1 MDENSNTVQDGE
13 QSSKAR
19 QVDPLPLK
27 STPPKPSAGLNK
39 RTIIVAVSLGAF
51 LLFVALIDGLSSSDR
66 SGQQA
71 YKDERR
77 ASLGESVRNLPNTYA
92 DIVRKPEIKT
102 PQEQAQEAKRP
113 NKSSLE
119 QYLEELRIAR
129 LKEASLAHKADVTF
143 SGLTIP
149 KKSKNHAKNVTTL
162 NLPQL
167 NNQFNGKSTSA
178 SNPRDDFNRQD
189 DKYSFLNDPN
199 IEESILNQPLLPPL
213 SPYEVKA
220 GSVIPGMLLTGI
232 NSDLPGK
239 LLAHVSQNVF
249 DSVSGNNL
257 LIPQGTKVVGEYD
270 SRIVYGQE
278 RVLIVWSRLVLPN
291 GKSIVLE
298 GMPGVDLSGY
308 SGLSER
314 VNNHYL
320 RLLSGVV
327 LGSVIGASA
336 QMAQGPNRTINPSF
350 EQLALEGAA
359 QNINRAGQQITE
371 RNLNLQPTIEVS
383 PGHRFNIF
391 VTRDIILEPYET

>member
-1 MDENSNTVQDGE
+1 MNEERTTVQDGE
-13 QSSKAR
+13 ERNHER
-19 QVDPLPLK
+19 QVDPLPLRG
-27 STPPKPSAGLNK
+27 TPPKPSAGLNK
-39 RTIIVAVSLGAF
+39 RTVIVAVSVGAF
-51 LLFVALIDGLSSSDR
+51 LLFIALIDGLSSSDR
-66 SGQQA
+66 SGQQV

-92 DIVRKPEIKT
+92 DIVRKSETTKPRKQIRSVHQAKT
-102 PQEQAQEAKRP
+102 
-113 NKSSLE
+113 SSLDK
-119 QYLEELRIAR
+119 YLEELRIAR
-129 LKEASLAHKADVTF
+129 LKEAALAHKADVTF
-143 SGLTIP
+143 SGVTIP
-149 KKSKNHAKNVTTL
+149 KKAMSHSKGGSSL

-167 NNQFNGKSTSA
+167 NGTSSQQA
-178 SNPRDDFNRQD
+178 LSANNPRDDFNRQD
-189 DKYSFLNDPN
+189 DKRSFLNNPR
-199 IEESILNQPLLPPL
+199 IEENILNQPLLPPL

-278 RVLIVWSRLVLPN
+278 RVLIVWSRLLFPN
-291 GKSIVLE
+291 GKSINLE

-314 VNNHYL
+314 VNNHYF

-327 LGSVIGASA
+327 LGSVIGAGA
-336 QMAQGPNRTINPSF
+336 QMAQGSNRTINPSF

-359 QNINRAGQQITE
+359 QNINRAGQQVTE

-391 VTRDIILEPYET
+391 VTRDIILEPYEN